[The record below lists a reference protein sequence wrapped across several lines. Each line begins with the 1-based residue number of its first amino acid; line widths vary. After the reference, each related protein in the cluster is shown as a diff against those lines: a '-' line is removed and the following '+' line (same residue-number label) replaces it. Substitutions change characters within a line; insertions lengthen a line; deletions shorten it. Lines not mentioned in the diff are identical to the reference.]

1 MPAETSTSFVQIPS
15 ELLTDPKISALD
27 LRIYVICM
35 DFGRKG
41 RGYSN
46 IGHKYLGRLVGK
58 HPKTI
63 AKSIKNLTDQGYI
76 VVDRI
81 GLNRNDRIR
90 CQKTV
95 RRSSDKQKSD
105 GTPTIPQGSQ
115 PTLPSSIRDRS
126 TKKIYKGKTY
136 NRASNTPTTTDLKSS
151 EALPD
156 PLRSSI
162 DIEAIHKHQP
172 LTDRLSDRL
181 NMALRPASVECWFK
195 DMAVIS
201 DDDASM
207 TISVGR
213 NQVDWIDEHYSKLLD
228 KAAGKKVNIVI

>member
-35 DFGRKG
+35 DFGFKG
-41 RGYSN
+41 RGYSQ
-46 IGHKYLGRLVGK
+46 IGHQHLGRLVGK

-63 AKSIKNLTDQGYI
+63 AKSIKNLTNQGYI
-76 VVDRI
+76 VVDHI
-81 GLNRNDRIR
+81 GQGRNDRIR

-95 RRSSDKQKSD
+95 RRSAEKQKSD
-105 GTPTIPQGSQ
+105 GTPTIPQGSK
-115 PTLPSSIRDRS
+115 PTIPASIRDRS
-126 TKKIYKGKTY
+126 TKKRYKAKTY
-136 NRASNTPTTTDLKSS
+136 NRASNPQATTDPKPS

-162 DIEAIHKHQP
+162 EIEAIHKHQP
-172 LTDRLSDRL
+172 RTDHLSDRL
-181 NMALRPASVECWFK
+181 NMALRPASVACWFK
-195 DMAVIS
+195 DMAVIDE
-201 DDDASM
+201 DDTST

-213 NQVDWIDEHYSKLLD
+213 NQVDWIQEHYSKLLD
-228 KAAGKKVNIVI
+228 KTAGKKVNIVI

>member
-1 MPAETSTSFVQIPS
+1 MSVEARSRKRASNQFLYYKIEVQ
-15 ELLTDPKISALD
+15 K
-27 LRIYVICM
+27 RY
-35 DFGRKG
+35 
-41 RGYSN
+41 N
-46 IGHKYLGRLVGK
+46 
-58 HPKTI
+58 
-63 AKSIKNLTDQGYI
+63 
-76 VVDRI
+76 
-81 GLNRNDRIR
+81 
-90 CQKTV
+90 
-95 RRSSDKQKSD
+95 
-105 GTPTIPQGSQ
+105 
-115 PTLPSSIRDRS
+115 
-126 TKKIYKGKTY
+126 KGKTY
-136 NRASNTPTTTDLKSS
+136 NRASNTPTTTDLKPS

-181 NMALRPASVECWFK
+181 NTALRPASVECWFK